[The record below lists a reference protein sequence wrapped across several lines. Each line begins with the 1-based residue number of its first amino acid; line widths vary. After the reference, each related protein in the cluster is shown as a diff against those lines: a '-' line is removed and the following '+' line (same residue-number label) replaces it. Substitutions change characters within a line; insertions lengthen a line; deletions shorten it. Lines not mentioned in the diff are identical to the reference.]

1 MDIAKIFEEWDKDGA
16 IDQANIS
23 RTATDIPKI
32 HNKYFRFYVEEGL
45 KLKKLKA
52 EYKILVRLK
61 TEWYKGDLD
70 EEEMKIHGWKPQ
82 PLKILRA
89 DIPQYIESDPDIIK
103 KSLIVG
109 LQEEVVGYL
118 ESIVKQINNR
128 NFILKTIVD
137 FEKFRTGG

>member
-16 IDQANIS
+16 IDQGNIS

-45 KLKKLKA
+45 KLKKLRA

-89 DIPQYIESDPDIIK
+89 DIPQYIESDPDNIK
-103 KSLIVG
+103 KTLIVG

>member
-16 IDQANIS
+16 IDQGNIS
-23 RTATDIPKI
+23 RTATDIPKL

-45 KLKKLKA
+45 KLKKLRA

-103 KSLIVG
+103 KTLIVG